1 MYSSLGTLGFHQLH
15 LLNNVRDF
23 YIEKYRLTAFSY
35 IEFSYISLAMRFL
48 NRFLSVLEKNPV
60 KLCGL
65 ILLVGFLS

>member
-1 MYSSLGTLGFHQLH
+1 MKVFPGGGTLCSNEH

-48 NRFLSVLEKNPV
+48 NRFLSVLEKN
-60 KLCGL
+60 
-65 ILLVGFLS
+65 